1 MTKKAGIAQKRK
13 TLEEAMN
20 TGVVRGEAVSVAESS
35 VKAATRAVRANID
48 RGDRSDREF
57 MSADSEGLSRR
68 ASADSESVAE
78 LLEEGNAFEAA
89 AVSGVEAADN
99 CEGRPVEAR
108 ELMENDV
115 PDEYLE
121 QQA

>member
-1 MTKKAGIAQKRK
+1 MTKKARIAKKRK
-13 TLEEAMN
+13 TQEEAMN
-20 TGVVRGEAVSVAESS
+20 TGIVREEAVSVSESS

-48 RGDRSDREF
+48 RGDIDREF
-57 MSADSEGLSRR
+57 VSADSEGLSRR

-78 LLEEGNAFEAA
+78 LLEEGNAFEAGV
-89 AVSGVEAADN
+89 VSGVEAADN

-108 ELMENDV
+108 EVVENDV